1 MKKTYKLKQSNIYKN
16 TSLNDS
22 KKKILSDEN
31 SKTKSSK
38 SQNKYKVKN
47 SKKGQKVTTQTQ
59 TGEDQKD
66 NLTILK
72 EKSTTLESNL
82 NKLKFDIDLER
93 NNAIQESNILNLK
106 ISEINNEINRL
117 KLDNKY
123 ITNNLH
129 SIQKKLEIKINQNMH
144 TKMRNKSGEIKN
156 NTTEKLNRNI
166 KLKEKMILIS
176 KQNLKVIKKEKEC
189 LENEIKKIEG
199 VNKELLEKQL
209 EDIKK
214 VNNEETKEL
223 EELKNMQSEHN
234 KICVK
239 KISELLRQYDL
250 IKKEYEFEIKK
261 CNFINEKSS
270 NSNLKNII
278 SKSSGNV
285 LINASSKKQNDNIIS
300 KNKNNRNKKLI
311 IYNDPSKENDYHIF
325 NYYLKRKN
333 EKNKKDDLP
342 NINEGFLKENKINLD
357 MPDSQSKFISN
368 SINYTNTNEQNNN
381 NSIMYMKLNNS
392 SIQNRNHELFTK
404 SEKLML
410 SKLIP
415 NKFLDNYEQK
425 FDLLRNENN
434 NLKIKMNDSAS
445 KKKISKENN
454 ILKLENNNLQ
464 NNILNKQKIFLNL
477 KVNDYQRK
485 KKEINNK
492 IKENQK
498 NIEYY
503 QILYKKKNKEFNILL
518 REYKR
523 IYNDIKNGKLYLKK
537 GAQLNEKN
545 IQTMHKYGM
554 DESDNTSFNGNDD
567 VDNIK
572 YSEDEDN
579 EKIEEDEDDEENN
592 EN

>member
-144 TKMRNKSGEIKN
+144 TKMRNKSGEIEN

-166 KLKEKMILIS
+166 KLKEKMILNS

-523 IYNDIKNGKLYLKK
+523 IYNDIKNGKLYLNK

-545 IQTMHKYGM
+545 IQAMHKYGM

-567 VDNIK
+567 IDNIN

-579 EKIEEDEDDEENN
+579 EKIEEDEDEQNN

>member
-166 KLKEKMILIS
+166 KLKEKMILNS

-261 CNFINEKSS
+261 
-270 NSNLKNII
+270 
-278 SKSSGNV
+278 
-285 LINASSKKQNDNIIS
+285 
-300 KNKNNRNKKLI
+300 
-311 IYNDPSKENDYHIF
+311 
-325 NYYLKRKN
+325 
-333 EKNKKDDLP
+333 
-342 NINEGFLKENKINLD
+342 
-357 MPDSQSKFISN
+357 
-368 SINYTNTNEQNNN
+368 
-381 NSIMYMKLNNS
+381 
-392 SIQNRNHELFTK
+392 
-404 SEKLML
+404 
-410 SKLIP
+410 
-415 NKFLDNYEQK
+415 
-425 FDLLRNENN
+425 
-434 NLKIKMNDSAS
+434 
-445 KKKISKENN
+445 
-454 ILKLENNNLQ
+454 
-464 NNILNKQKIFLNL
+464 
-477 KVNDYQRK
+477 
-485 KKEINNK
+485 
-492 IKENQK
+492 
-498 NIEYY
+498 
-503 QILYKKKNKEFNILL
+503 
-518 REYKR
+518 
-523 IYNDIKNGKLYLKK
+523 
-537 GAQLNEKN
+537 
-545 IQTMHKYGM
+545 
-554 DESDNTSFNGNDD
+554 
-567 VDNIK
+567 
-572 YSEDEDN
+572 
-579 EKIEEDEDDEENN
+579 
-592 EN
+592 

>member
-123 ITNNLH
+123 ITNNMH

-144 TKMRNKSGEIKN
+144 TKMRNKSGEIEN

-166 KLKEKMILIS
+166 KLKEKMILNS

-567 VDNIK
+567 VDNIN

-579 EKIEEDEDDEENN
+579 EKIEEDEDEQNN